1 MKVETVSHRPAFS
14 PHPLALLGAAF
25 ACGVL
30 LARFTQTRVGI
41 FVACGAICSA
51 LAVVAFVRVRAGV
64 ATLFVCAAFV
74 CVGGGLAVAE
84 RESVPRDRVGRF
96 YDEGRLR
103 SGDPVELTGV
113 VARAPEVA
121 PDGFYVEVGVEAIRH
136 GGREHGASGVVEL
149 FAPVRDLPTFGRYE
163 SLELRRGA
171 RVRVLARLERAE
183 EFRNPGVNSLA
194 EFLDRRGLEAVGVI
208 KSPLLVERLD
218 DEPVFVPVVWLERWR
233 ARLHERLTETFRPE
247 TAGVL
252 QAAILGNRH
261 GLSRATA
268 EAMREGGT
276 FHVLVISGL
285 HISFI
290 GGLALFVARKVTRNR
305 AAQFASSACL
315 LWAYAVAV
323 GAEVSV
329 VRAALMFTLV
339 ALAPLVARR
348 GAALNV
354 TGGAALALL
363 ARRPAELFDP
373 SFQLTFLSVLG
384 IVTLGWP
391 LVERLREVGEWRP
404 TRETPYP
411 PRAPRWWRVLGESL
425 YWSERAWA
433 AEQLKQT
440 HGCRLFKTRWAAR
453 LERWR
458 VQRVLRYATAAV
470 AVSAAVQLMLLPLTV
485 AYFHRLS
492 AASLVLNVFVGALAA
507 AASLVALA
515 AVVVASFSA
524 ALAAPLVWAV
534 ERAVWLMAHSTSVFG
549 GAASVRLPE
558 YAGAL
563 SCVYALYY
571 LPLAALVLALARWR
585 PLEPPAAERERGDEK
600 TDGLTDKRAAAARA
614 ARTTAIAMTAID
626 ESSGERVRW
635 RGRLRAT
642 LGRSL
647 RAKFGRRLRAPLG
660 WLTNEAR
667 VRRVAWGACALASF
681 FVVAHPLSAPRADGR
696 LRVDF
701 LDVGQ
706 GDAALLTLPDGTT
719 VLVDAGGRP
728 SFGGRD
734 ETSSSNVGGEAFER
748 DARGVGE
755 RVVSE
760 FLWQRGLDRVD
771 YLLATHA
778 HADHIQGLADVARSF
793 RVRAALVGRER
804 VDEPEFAEF
813 AETLGRAGVPLR
825 LVGRGDVLRAGGAS
839 LEVLWPP
846 RVSDEA
852 AAPRASSAARASSA
866 RAGSGNDDS
875 VVLRAR
881 FGRSCFLLTG
891 DIERRAEG
899 ALIAAG
905 DDLRC
910 DVVKVAHHGSRT
922 SSTEE
927 FVAATRAAF
936 AVVPVGV
943 DSPFGHPDAQT
954 VARWRAAGAEVL
966 QTGRRGTISFVTDG
980 ERLTVETFA
989 RE

>member
-1 MKVETVSHRPAFS
+1 M
-14 PHPLALLGAAF
+14 
-25 ACGVL
+25 
-30 LARFTQTRVGI
+30 
-41 FVACGAICSA
+41 
-51 LAVVAFVRVRAGV
+51 
-64 ATLFVCAAFV
+64 
-74 CVGGGLAVAE
+74 
-84 RESVPRDRVGRF
+84 
-96 YDEGRLR
+96 
-103 SGDPVELTGV
+103 
-113 VARAPEVA
+113 
-121 PDGFYVEVGVEAIRH
+121 
-136 GGREHGASGVVEL
+136 
-149 FAPVRDLPTFGRYE
+149 
-163 SLELRRGA
+163 
-171 RVRVLARLERAE
+171 
-183 EFRNPGVNSLA
+183 
-194 EFLDRRGLEAVGVI
+194 
-208 KSPLLVERLD
+208 
-218 DEPVFVPVVWLERWR
+218 
-233 ARLHERLTETFRPE
+233 
-247 TAGVL
+247 
-252 QAAILGNRH
+252 
-261 GLSRATA
+261 
-268 EAMREGGT
+268 
-276 FHVLVISGL
+276 
-285 HISFI
+285 
-290 GGLALFVARKVTRNR
+290 LFVARKLTRSR

-323 GAEVSV
+323 GTEVSV

-354 TGGAALALL
+354 TGGAALALI

-411 PRAPRWWRVLGESL
+411 PRAPRWFRVLGEGL

-433 AEQLKQT
+433 AEQRKQA
-440 HGCRLFKTRWAAR
+440 HGCQLFKTRWAGR
-453 LERWR
+453 LERFR
-458 VQRVLRYATAAV
+458 VQRVLRYALAAV
-470 AVSAAVQLMLLPLTV
+470 AVSAAVQLMLLPLMV
-485 AYFHRLS
+485 VYFHRLS
-492 AASLVLNVFVGALAA
+492 VASLVLNVYVGALAA
-507 AASLVALA
+507 AASIGALA
-515 AVVVASFSA
+515 AVAVSPFSA
-524 ALAAPLVWAV
+524 ALAAPLVWSV

-558 YAGAL
+558 YAGAH

-571 LPLAALVLALARWR
+571 LPLATLLRALARWR
-585 PLEPPAAERERGDEK
+585 PLELPASGRERGDGKTGGQTDERDAATHASRATGTKRETGTMPATTATNEK
-600 TDGLTDKRAAAARA
+600 PGARA
-614 ARTTAIAMTAID
+614 
-626 ESSGERVRW
+626 GW
-635 RGRLRAT
+635 RERLRAAS
-642 LGRSL
+642 GR
-647 RAKFGRRLRAPLG
+647 RAYAAHGRTPRATFGR
-660 WLTNEAR
+660 LTGGVK
-667 VRRVAWGACALASF
+667 VRRAAWAACALASF
-681 FVVAHPLSAPRADGR
+681 VVVAHPLSAPRADGR

-734 ETSSSNVGGEAFER
+734 GRSPSDDGGEAFER

-760 FLWQRGLDRVD
+760 FLWRRGLDQVD

-778 HADHIQGLADVARSF
+778 HADHIQGLGDVARSF
-793 RVRAALVGRER
+793 RVRAAFVGRAQAH
-804 VDEPEFAEF
+804 EPEFAEF
-813 AETLGRAGVPLR
+813 AETLRRAGVPLR

-846 RVSDEA
+846 RVPDES
-852 AAPRASSAARASSA
+852 AAPRAA
-866 RAGSGNDDS
+866 SGNDDS
-875 VVLRAR
+875 VVLRVR
-881 FGRSCFLLTG
+881 FGRRCFLLTG

-899 ALIAAG
+899 ALLAAG

-922 SSTEE
+922 SSTER

-936 AVVPVGV
+936 AVVPAGV
-943 DSPFGHPDAQT
+943 DSPFNHPDAQT

-980 ERLTVETFA
+980 ERLSVETFA